1 MSSPVVAAHAK
12 VPVTFFVA
20 YITFAVLLVW
30 YDTSDVNRLSLPYI
44 ACTLIGAG
52 IRAVM
57 TVALTGAFIG
67 FLLK

>member
-1 MSSPVVAAHAK
+1 
-12 VPVTFFVA
+12 
-20 YITFAVLLVW
+20 VW